1 MYIFLN
7 GMKKIAFARN
17 LNHKRGSSF
26 LIVNK
31 TMHGVFFDNYMYKES
46 DQHCQMEG
54 LKRQTDC

>member
-1 MYIFLN
+1 
-7 GMKKIAFARN
+7 MKKIAFARN